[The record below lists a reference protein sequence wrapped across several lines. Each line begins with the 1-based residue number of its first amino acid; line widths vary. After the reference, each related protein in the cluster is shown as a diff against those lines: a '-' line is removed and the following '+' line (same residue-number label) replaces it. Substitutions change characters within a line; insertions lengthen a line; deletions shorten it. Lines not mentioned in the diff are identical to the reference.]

1 MILKSFNEF
10 SAILSPELSVLNLK
24 AEEEPRVLMGL
35 FIFAAEKMKNEEN
48 RLKCLE
54 ELKQLRLRLAK
65 YKRLAKVIKNIQDS
79 LEKALT
85 ICSQLPPSKW
95 TGPAFEA
102 LLDEAKEVVEEA
114 RQNLENSRLFFVGFG
129 TPVVKRLPKK
139 KMSMEV
145 RSEGLN
151 STVELMKR
159 WKKDRGSATYFP
171 ASSLEEWFE
180 EMGGTGLH
188 ERSDAYPLGH
198 LRGTAADHLL
208 IVQADSF
215 LSKNTRATFPLR
227 LRIIVRLF
235 LAAFGETVER
245 GKVKSVLV
253 QPKNKSVKTRT

>member
-1 MILKSFNEF
+1 MSFPRF
-10 SAILSPELSVLNLK
+10 FHQSFRVLNLK
-24 AEEEPRVLMGL
+24 AEEESRVLMGL
-35 FIFAAEKMKNEEN
+35 FILAVEKMKNEEN

-65 YKRLAKVIKNIQDS
+65 YMRLAKVIKNIQDS

-139 KMSMEV
+139 LVNMEV
-145 RSEGLN
+145 KSEGLN
-151 STVELMKR
+151 SMLELMKR
-159 WKKDRGSATYFP
+159 WKKNRGSATYFP
-171 ASSLEEWFE
+171 ASSVEEWFE

-198 LRGTAADHLL
+198 LRDKAADHWF

-215 LSKNTRATFPLR
+215 LRKHTIAGHHVAFKNYRQ
-227 LRIIVRLF
+227 
-235 LAAFGETVER
+235 AASG
-245 GKVKSVLV
+245 SV
-253 QPKNKSVKTRT
+253 Q